1 MATPVLSQVNY
12 SGTQIRANF
21 TYSDSS
27 QQTFQIALFEGSNTT
42 PSQVAS
48 SGPLVATLDNPT
60 MNTTSTWWVAIA
72 AVTGGVVGPY
82 SNRIAVIVGPPQNIS
97 IIYDGT
103 ALQLVW
109 SPPAGPTVAY
119 GANVSLINATTGDLL
134 DSASFNSS
142 PATYSPTGGLN
153 PSISYAVKLAGANT
167 TNSYGPYSAQL
178 AVIQATPVLA
188 GLNYTMTDVDAAISA
203 NTSTVNASNQL
214 GVYLYADRV
223 LIASAIAAAPGN
235 FVRLTLADPLTP
247 DFSYTARL
255 AYTITG
261 GSTRGPMSTSLPV
274 LVEPGDIRLVS
285 YDGQNVSASWE
296 NGVGVPP
303 PTGGYVEIDDT
314 SGVVVSANTLG
325 TNIVIPSPPLTA
337 NTPYTLKLNVQR
349 GDSLGP
355 VSQDVDVLTY
365 LVTPAT
371 VSYDGQN
378 IAVTWSTAGGADVT
392 GMLVALVD
400 SGTVIQ
406 KQPGG
411 NGGSTMIPAALS
423 PSGTYDIKLQPV
435 GNRTTGPTGA
445 PVPAISVL
453 PRVTSAVYTKTDPTS
468 SVEIHWNAS
477 DISGAH
483 GLTGYNVQLY
493 ENGAPLGAAVP
504 VTGATTDHTTINLGS
519 VLDPAKTHGVTVQA
533 IGTNSTGPIGAQS
546 PLITASPQFVSIRYD
561 GTNVTAKWLPVGQT
575 GVSGYQIT
583 VGGTTQTT
591 SLTSLTFAFTPTS
604 ANPTISIVALGAT
617 ATGPSA
623 GTTLLTAQIAV
634 QSTSYDGASLNT
646 TWLALTPPPAYMLE
660 VLEGTNVVAAQMST
674 GSQATL
680 AIALSLSATYSVAVS
695 PVSADGVVIGPR
707 STSAPVIV
715 ATPSLS
721 NVAYD
726 GTNITGTVTAPGSVT
741 LDSTTLKVS
750 LYANGII
757 VGSPVVASGGT
768 FTIPATSTAGASLT
782 LRAALTGAKNTVAIT
797 APLSS
802 PVPVLTAKPVID
814 SALLSF
820 DGTKWDLTAVW
831 SLPQS
836 EPPVGKFTVVLSQE
850 GTVLNTW
857 TVSGTS
863 LSAVAATFDVAKTLN
878 LVVTPNGN
886 YGNGP
891 ASAAATFVA
900 NGVGTATS
908 VVDGDRLTVD
918 WTDVAGTSFTAHR
931 LRLVQQAGASWL
943 TIATGEIINGTTGF
957 IQIPSSLIETDAVYG
972 VTIDAAMGTAWTAS
986 NQINPVIVQ
995 APILTSAIS
1004 SSGSSVNIAWDPP
1017 SSPSGI
1023 DGYLPVMVWE
1033 AGTLP
1038 LDVLPASPTNATL
1051 TIPATVPNGAWIT
1064 LAATKG
1070 QTTGPICE
1078 SIPFIFGLV
1087 SEVKVGY
1094 DGTTISAAWNA
1105 SEDSR
1110 VSAYEVTFTV
1120 KDQTPVIETVTT
1132 NSWSRAFVPTAGQTA
1147 SISVRML
1154 AGSAKSPAT
1163 SALNAIL
1170 NQPSITKA
1178 AFNGSQ
1184 LALTWSPVS
1193 DSSATEYVIEVISGG
1208 KVMAA
1213 YTSGGTSA
1221 TIPFAAGTNT
1231 IQIRAAGSSASGPS
1245 STSFTPITTTPN
1257 VTSIAFDTS
1266 GSLQI
1271 QWSAI
1276 SGAGRYKVQ
1285 FMEANEIVLTKNPTT
1300 NSLTLT
1306 AADLPPSDIYD
1317 VTVQPF
1323 ANAANDDVSGPISAP
1338 LPAVVLSPPDVAIAY
1353 DGRTARVTWEP
1364 ITSTAIT
1371 GYLTTILNGATVVDT
1386 ATTVGPAAAIDV
1398 EYASANNYNV
1408 VVQALTSA
1416 GAGQPS
1422 TQAALFQS
1430 GWYASNATD
1439 AAPHIIP
1446 ATVAAMSSYDIVIY
1460 LPNIFTTY
1468 VSTGLP
1474 TDPPFVFSTTS
1485 DPPYSY
1491 KLTMPATSDVWTF
1504 NADSIR
1510 SNILTAYQTLL
1521 TNLVQL
1527 NVTALGW
1534 RMVQDAISRA
1544 MPQTFAETLYY
1555 GYAFV
1560 AGDGY
1565 VDLKPGML
1573 LRADFESYQYLG
1585 PDQTVSAYVDGF
1597 VSSSSAFYDVGSYV
1611 SANGQWL
1618 TGFDAFLSQ
1627 VTQSGSTVPA
1637 PQTTGSTASG
1647 GGGIVD
1653 LYYAQF
1659 RKPYVRLVY
1668 PPQLLNDSTADART
1682 SFNVA
1687 VLAANDYPTLAT
1699 ATQNLRN
1706 AQPLPSGVAATYLR
1720 GRTTMS
1726 ACIRVWLDE
1735 QSLIVPVGSSV
1746 GNLLENM
1753 GRRAPIVIPQTGNPG
1768 IPLSGI
1774 LVERST
1780 GYAVTDPSE
1789 YSISKGI
1796 PIRLDWN
1803 QGMAYSVTTDWLSL
1817 PLLPGD
1823 RITTRGNE

>member
-1 MATPVLSQVNY
+1 MAAPVLSQVQYN
-12 SGTQIRANF
+12 GTLIRANF
-21 TYSDSS
+21 TYVDPT
-27 QQTFQIALFEGSNTT
+27 QQTFQIALFEGANTT

-48 SGPLVATLDNPT
+48 SGPLVATLNNPT
-60 MNTTSTWWVAIA
+60 MNNTSVWSVAIA

-82 SNRIAVIVGPPQNIS
+82 SNHIAVVVGPPQNIS
-97 IIYDGT
+97 VIYDGD
-103 ALQLVW
+103 ALQLAW
-109 SPPAGPTVAY
+109 SPPAGATVVY
-119 GANVSLINATTGDLL
+119 GSTVSLINAATGDLL
-134 DSASFNSS
+134 ASASFDFS
-142 PATYSPTGGLN
+142 PAVYRPTNGLN
-153 PSISYAVKLAGANT
+153 PATSYAIKLAGAST
-167 TNSYGPYSAQL
+167 TNSYGPYSAQV
-178 AVIQATPVLA
+178 AVIQTIPAFSS
-188 GLNYTMTDVDAAISA
+188 LNYTMTDVDAAISA
-203 NTSTVNASNQL
+203 NSSTVNPNNQL
-214 GVYLYADRV
+214 GIYLYADGS
-223 LIASAIAAAPGN
+223 LFASAIAATPGN
-235 FVRLTLADPLTP
+235 LVRLTLPDPLSP
-247 DFSYTARL
+247 DSNYIAYL

-261 GSTRGPMSTSLPV
+261 GSTRGPMSIPRPV
-274 LVEPGDIRLVS
+274 LIQPGDILAVT
-285 YDGQNVSASWE
+285 YDGQNVTALWE
-296 NGVGVPP
+296 HGVGTPP
-303 PTGGYVEIDDT
+303 PTGGYVEIDGT
-314 SGVVVSANTLG
+314 SGAVASGDTLG
-325 TNIVIPSPPLTA
+325 TNIVIPSPPLVA

-349 GDSLGP
+349 GASLGP
-355 VSQDVDVLTY
+355 ASQTVDVLTY
-365 LVTPAT
+365 LATPAT

-378 IAVTWSTAGGADVT
+378 IAVTWSAVGGADVT

-400 SGTVIQ
+400 SGTVVQ

-411 NGGSTMIPAALS
+411 SSGSTMLPAALS
-423 PSGTYDIKLQPV
+423 PSGTYDIKLQTV
-435 GNRTTGPTGA
+435 GDRTTGPLGAAA
-445 PVPAISVL
+445 PVISVI
-453 PRVTSAVYTKTDPTS
+453 PRVTGAIYSKSDSTS
-468 SVEIHWNAS
+468 SVEIHWNAA
-477 DISGAH
+477 DISSAH
-483 GLTGYNVQLY
+483 GLTSYKVQLY

-504 VTGATTDHTTINLGS
+504 VTGASTDHVTISLGS
-519 VLDPAKTHGVTVQA
+519 VLDPSKTHGVTVQA
-533 IGTNSTGPIGAQS
+533 MGTNSAGPIGAQS
-546 PLITASPQFVSIRYD
+546 PIITASPQFVSISYD
-561 GTNVTAKWLPVGQT
+561 GTNVTAKWTPVGQT
-575 GVSGYQIT
+575 GVSGYKVT
-583 VGGTTQTT
+583 VGSTTQTT
-591 SLTSLTFAFTPTS
+591 SLTSVTFAFTPTN
-604 ANPTISIVALGAT
+604 ANPTISIIALGAM

-623 GTTLLTAQIAV
+623 GTTLLTATV
-634 QSTSYDGASLNT
+634 DVKSTSYDGATLNAS
-646 TWLALTPPPAYMLE
+646 WLASTPPPAYVLE
-660 VLEGTNVVAAQMST
+660 VLEGTNVVAAQVST
-674 GSQATL
+674 ALQATL
-680 AIALSLSATYSVAVS
+680 AIALSLSATYSVAVRPAS
-695 PVSADGVVIGPR
+695 TDGIVIGPR

-715 ATPSLS
+715 ATPSIS

-726 GTNITGTVTAPGSVT
+726 GTNVTGTVTAPSGVT
-741 LDSTTLKVS
+741 LDTTTLKVS

-757 VGSPVVASGGT
+757 VGSPVSASGGT
-768 FTIPATSTAGASLT
+768 FTIPVSGTAGASLT
-782 LRAALTGAKNTVAIT
+782 VRASLTGTKNTVAIT

-802 PVPVLTAKPVID
+802 PIPILTAKPFID

-820 DGTKWDLTAVW
+820 DGTNWNLTAAW

-836 EPPVGKFTVVLSQE
+836 EPPVGKFTVVLSQD
-850 GTVLNTW
+850 GTAVNTW
-857 TVSGTS
+857 TVSGRS
-863 LSAVAATFDVAKTLN
+863 LTVVAATFDVAKTLN
-878 LVVTPNGN
+878 LVITPNGN
-886 YGNGP
+886 YGSGP
-891 ASAAATFVA
+891 ASAAATFVPTST
-900 NGVGTATS
+900 GTTTS
-908 VVDGDRLTVD
+908 VVDGDRLTVN
-918 WTDVAGTSFTAHR
+918 WTDVAGTSLTAHR
-931 LRLVQQAGASWL
+931 LRLVQQAGALWL
-943 TIATGEIINGTTGF
+943 TVATGEVISGTTGF

-972 VTIDAAMGTAWTAS
+972 VTIDAAMGTAWTAA
-986 NQINPVIVQ
+986 NQISPVIVQ
-995 APILTSAIS
+995 MPSLKSAVSTSA
-1004 SSGSSVNIAWDPP
+1004 SSVNITWDPP

-1038 LDVLPASPTNATL
+1038 LDALPASPANATL

-1078 SIPFIFGLV
+1078 SISFISEVV
-1087 SEVKVGY
+1087 SEVTVGY

-1105 SEDSR
+1105 AEDSR

-1120 KDQTPVIETVTT
+1120 KDQAPVTETVTT
-1132 NSWSRAFVPTAGQTA
+1132 NSWSKAFVPTTGQTA
-1147 SISVRML
+1147 SVSVRML
-1154 AGSAKSPAT
+1154 AGSSKSPAT
-1163 SALNAIL
+1163 GTVNAIL

-1193 DSSATEYVIEVISGG
+1193 DSAASEYVIEVVSGG

-1221 TIPFAAGTNT
+1221 TIPFAASANT
-1231 IQIRAAGSSASGPS
+1231 IQIRAIGSAASGPS
-1245 STSFTPITTTPN
+1245 STAFTPITTTPT
-1257 VTSIAFDTS
+1257 VTSVAFDTS
-1266 GSLQI
+1266 GSLTI
-1271 QWSAI
+1271 EWGAI
-1276 SGAGRYKVQ
+1276 AGAGRYKVQ

-1306 AADLPPSDIYD
+1306 AAELPPSGIYD
-1317 VTVQPF
+1317 ITVQPF
-1323 ANAANDDVSGPISAP
+1323 ASVANDDVSGPISAS
-1338 LPAVVLSPPDVAIAY
+1338 LPGVVLSPPDVEIAY
-1353 DGRTARVTWEP
+1353 DGRTARITWEP
-1364 ITSTAIT
+1364 ITATAIT
-1371 GYLTTILNGATVVDT
+1371 GYLTTILNGATVVGS
-1386 ATTVGPAAAIDV
+1386 ATTVGPAASIEV
-1398 EYASANNYNV
+1398 NYASTNNYYV

-1422 TQAALFQS
+1422 PQAALFQP
-1430 GWYASNATD
+1430 GWYASTATN

-1446 ATVAAMSSYDIVIY
+1446 ATVAAMSNYDILVY

-1485 DPPYSY
+1485 TPPYSY
-1491 KLTMPATSDVWTF
+1491 KLTMPANSAVWTF

-1510 SNILTAYQTLL
+1510 ADIVSAYQTLQ

-1527 NVTALGW
+1527 NVTPLGW

-1627 VTQSGSTVPA
+1627 VTQSGSTVPP

-1647 GGGIVD
+1647 GGGIID
-1653 LYYAQF
+1653 LYYTQF

-1668 PPQLLNDSTADART
+1668 PPQLLNDSTADARV

-1687 VLAANDYPTLAT
+1687 VLAASDYSTLAT

-1720 GRTTMS
+1720 GRTTIS

-1735 QSLIVPVGSSV
+1735 QSQIVPVGSSV

-1753 GRRAPIVIPQTGNPG
+1753 GRRAPVVIPQTGNPG

-1774 LVERST
+1774 VVERST
-1780 GYAVTDPSE
+1780 GYAVSDPSD
-1789 YSISKGI
+1789 YSISKGT

-1803 QGMAYSVTTDWLSL
+1803 QGMAYSATTDWLSL

>member
-1 MATPVLSQVNY
+1 MAAPVLSQVQYN
-12 SGTQIRANF
+12 GTQIRANF
-21 TYSDSS
+21 TYVDPN

-48 SGPLVATLDNPT
+48 SGPLVATLNNPQ
-60 MNTTSTWWVAIA
+60 MNNTSVWWVAIA

-82 SNRIAVIVGPPQNIS
+82 SNRIAVVVDPPQNVS
-97 IIYDGT
+97 VIYDGS
-103 ALQLVW
+103 ALQLGW
-109 SPPAGPTVAY
+109 SPPAGATVVY
-119 GANVSLINATTGDLL
+119 GATVSLINTDTGDLL

-142 PATYSPTGGLN
+142 PAIYRPIGGLN
-153 PSISYAVKLAGANT
+153 PAISYGIKLAGAST
-167 TNSYGPYSAQL
+167 TNSYGPYSAQI
-178 AVIQATPVLA
+178 AVIQATPVFS
-188 GLNYTMTDVDAAISA
+188 GLNYTMTDADAAISA
-203 NTSTVNASNQL
+203 NSSTVNPNDQL
-214 GVYLYADRV
+214 GLYLYADGS
-223 LIASAIAAAPGN
+223 LFASAIAAAPGN
-235 FVRLTLADPLTP
+235 LVRLTLTDPLAP
-247 DFSYTARL
+247 DFTYTAYL

-261 GSTRGPMSTSLPV
+261 GSTRGPISNSLPV
-274 LVEPGDIRLVS
+274 LVEPGDIRGVT
-285 YDGQNVSASWE
+285 YDGQNVSASWN
-296 NGVGVPP
+296 NGVGTPP
-303 PTGGYVEIDDT
+303 PTGGYVEINGT
-314 SGVVVSANTLG
+314 SGTAVSAETLG
-325 TNIVIPSPPLTA
+325 TNVVIASPPLVA

-349 GDSLGP
+349 GASLGP
-355 VSQDVDVLTY
+355 SSQAVDVLTY
-365 LVTPAT
+365 LLTPAT

-378 IAVTWSTAGGADVT
+378 IAVTWNAIGGTDVT
-392 GMLVALVD
+392 GVLVALVD
-400 SGTVIQ
+400 SGTVVQ
-406 KQPGG
+406 TQPGG
-411 NGGSTMIPAALS
+411 SNRTTMIPAALS
-423 PSGTYDIKLQPV
+423 PSGTYDIKLQTV
-435 GNRTTGPTGA
+435 GNRSTGPLGA
-445 PVPAISVL
+445 AVPVISVV
-453 PRVTSAVYTKTDPTS
+453 PRVTGATYSKSGSTS
-468 SVEIHWNAS
+468 SVEIHWNAA

-483 GLTGYNVQLY
+483 GITGYKVQLY
-493 ENGAPLGAAVP
+493 ENGAPLGTAVS
-504 VTGATTDHTTINLGS
+504 VTGATTDHVTINLSS
-519 VLDPAKTHGVTVQA
+519 VLDPSKTHGVTVQA
-533 IGTNSTGPIGAQS
+533 IGGTNSTGPICAQS
-546 PLITASPQFVSIRYD
+546 PIITASPEFVSISYD
-561 GTNVTAKWLPVGQT
+561 GTNVTAKWTRVGQE
-575 GVSGYQIT
+575 GVSGYRVT
-583 VGGTTQTT
+583 VGSTTQTT
-591 SLTSLTFAFTPTS
+591 SLISVTFAFTPTT
-604 ANPTISIVALGAT
+604 ANPTISIVALSAT

-623 GTTLLTAQIAV
+623 GTTLLTALV
-634 QSTSYDGASLNT
+634 DVTSTSYDGATLNA
-646 TWLALTPPPAYMLE
+646 TWLASTPPPAYLFE
-660 VLEGTNVVAAQMST
+660 VLEGTSVVAEQMST
-674 GSQATL
+674 ALQATI
-680 AIALSLSATYSVAVS
+680 AIELSLSAMYSVAVRPAS
-695 PVSADGVVIGPR
+695 TDGIVIGPR
-707 STSAPVIV
+707 STTAPVIV
-715 ATPSLS
+715 ATPSIS

-726 GTNITGTVTAPGSVT
+726 NTNVTGTVTAPSGVT

-757 VGSPVVASGGT
+757 VGNPVSASGGT
-768 FTIPATSTAGASLT
+768 FTIPATGAAGASLT
-782 LRAALTGAKNTVAIT
+782 VRAALTGTKNTVAIT

-802 PVPVLTAKPVID
+802 PVPVLTAKPFID

-820 DGTKWDLTAVW
+820 DGTNWNLTAAW

-836 EPPVGKFTVVLSQE
+836 EPPVGKFTVVLKQD
-850 GTVLNTW
+850 GTTLNTW

-863 LSAVAATFDVAKTLN
+863 LTGVAATFDVSKTLD

-891 ASAAATFVA
+891 ASATATFVPTS
-900 NGVGTATS
+900 VGTATS
-908 VVDGDRLTVD
+908 VVDGDRLTVN

-943 TIATGEIINGTTGF
+943 TIAIGEIISGTTGF
-957 IQIPSSLIETDAVYG
+957 IQLPSSLIETDAVYG
-972 VTIDAAMGTAWTAS
+972 VTIDAAMGTAWTAA

-995 APILTSAIS
+995 MPVLKSAVS

-1033 AGTLP
+1033 AGTLQ
-1038 LDVLPASPTNATL
+1038 LDALPASPSNATL
-1051 TIPATVPNGAWIT
+1051 TIPSEVPNGAWIT

-1070 QTTGPICE
+1070 PTTGPICE
-1078 SIPFIFGLV
+1078 SIAFIAGV
-1087 SEVKVGY
+1087 VPGITVDY
-1094 DGTTISAAWNA
+1094 DGTTISAAWNP
-1105 SEDSR
+1105 SDSR
-1110 VSAYEVTFTV
+1110 VNAYEVTFAV
-1120 KDQTPVIETVTT
+1120 KDQTPVIETVST
-1132 NSWSRAFVPTAGQTA
+1132 NSWSKAFAPTAGQTA
-1147 SISVRML
+1147 SVSVRML

-1163 SALNAIL
+1163 VAVNAIL
-1170 NQPSITKA
+1170 NRPAITKA

-1193 DSSATEYVIEVISGG
+1193 DSAASEYVIEVLSGG

-1213 YTSGGTSA
+1213 YKSGGTSA
-1221 TIPFAAGTNT
+1221 TIPFTASADT
-1231 IQIRAAGSSASGPS
+1231 IQIRAIGSSASGPS
-1245 STSFTPITTTPN
+1245 STAFTPITTTPN

-1266 GSLQI
+1266 GSLRI
-1271 QWSAI
+1271 EWDAI
-1276 SGAGRYKVQ
+1276 TGAGRYKVQ

-1300 NSLTLT
+1300 NNLTL
-1306 AADLPPSDIYD
+1306 AAAELPPSSIYN
-1317 VTVQPF
+1317 VTVQAF
-1323 ANAANDDVSGPISAP
+1323 ASAANDDVSGPLSVP
-1338 LPAVVLSPPDVAIAY
+1338 LPAVVLSPPNVEIAY

-1364 ITSTAIT
+1364 ITSPAIT
-1371 GYLTTILNGATVVDT
+1371 GYLTTILNGATPVGS
-1386 ATTVGPAAAIDV
+1386 ATTVGPAASLDV
-1398 EYASANNYNV
+1398 AYASTNNYNV

-1430 GWYASNATD
+1430 GWYASTATN

-1446 ATVAAMSSYDIVIY
+1446 ATVAAMSSYDIVVY

-1474 TDPPFVFSTTS
+1474 TEPPFVFSTTS
-1485 DPPYSY
+1485 NPPYSY
-1491 KLTMPATSDVWTF
+1491 KLTMPATSDVWIF
-1504 NADSIR
+1504 NADSVR
-1510 SNILTAYQTLL
+1510 SNILSAYQTLL

-1527 NVTALGW
+1527 NVTPLGW

-1565 VDLKPGML
+1565 IDLKPGMM

-1611 SANGQWL
+1611 TANGQWL

-1627 VTQSGSTVPA
+1627 VTQSGSTVPP
-1637 PQTTGSTASG
+1637 PQTQGSTASG

-1659 RKPYVRLVY
+1659 RKPFVRLVY
-1668 PPQLLNDSTADART
+1668 PPQLLNDSTADAHI

-1687 VLAANDYPTLAT
+1687 VLAASDYPTLAT

-1720 GRTTMS
+1720 GRTTIS
-1726 ACIRVWLDE
+1726 ASIRVWLDE
-1735 QSLIVPVGSSV
+1735 QPLIVAAGSSV

-1753 GRRAPIVIPQTGNPG
+1753 GRRAPIVIPQSGNPG

-1774 LVERST
+1774 VVERSI
-1780 GYAVTDPSE
+1780 GYAVTDPSN

-1803 QGMAYSVTTDWLSL
+1803 QGMAYSVTTDWLNL

-1823 RITTRGNE
+1823 HIATRGNE